1 MRVWFPASVFAQ
13 LARAA
18 SGAVKSKK
26 PIDPIRLTI
35 VCAVL
40 LSVVVVIGGG
50 LFLLNLHNRI
60 QTLNERDLS
69 SNAFIIAKQIE
80 QYFTAVETV
89 QAAIIADT
97 AALATIDTDNSEHL
111 LSRHE
116 SESRIPP

>member
-1 MRVWFPASVFAQ
+1 MRVWFPASAFAQ
-13 LARAA
+13 FARAA
-18 SGAVKSKK
+18 SAAVKSEK

-50 LFLLNLHNRI
+50 LFLHNFHNRI
-60 QTLNERDLS
+60 HTLSERNLS

-97 AALATIDTDNSEHL
+97 APQLRPEIVSLLATAKDARAL
-111 LSRHE
+111 
-116 SESRIPP
+116 